1 MNCPFC
7 HQEMYFDGYA
17 LGRFGEYKGYSC
29 NTITC
34 LVNEDFPRYKCHADQ
49 SEMLAQEEYA
59 LGDFYV
65 KVFEDYS
72 LIYQLRACMLMDQ
85 VKIERRLF
93 LNHINMDQT
102 LDKLKLLVIFS

>member
-29 NTITC
+29 NSIPC
-34 LVNEDFPRYKCHADQ
+34 LVNTEFPRYKCYLDQ
-49 SEMLAQEEYA
+49 NNVLVNEEYA

-65 KVFEDYS
+65 KVSEEDS
-72 LIYQLRACMLMDQ
+72 IISHLMSSVLQDPI
-85 VKIERRLF
+85 VIRRQLF

-102 LDKLKLLVIFS
+102 LDKLKMMVIFS